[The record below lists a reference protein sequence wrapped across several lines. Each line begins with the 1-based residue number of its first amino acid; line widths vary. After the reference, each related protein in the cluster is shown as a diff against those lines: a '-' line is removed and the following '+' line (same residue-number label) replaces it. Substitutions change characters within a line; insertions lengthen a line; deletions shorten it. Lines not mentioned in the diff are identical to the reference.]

1 MDAAGARGQ
10 PVDVAETLY
19 RFVTAASFWV
29 AAENRPS
36 SSLFDDPPRVSV
48 HVASLTTLEECRRQL
63 VEELHKPDGGMVS
76 FNCGQARDLGFDA
89 RHEPERNNPAHAHL
103 YCDGTPSKLRKK
115 NAQRLAR
122 SCAIVFQPTF

>member
-48 HVASLTTLEECRRQL
+48 HVASLTTLN
-63 VEELHKPDGGMVS
+63 S
-76 FNCGQARDLGFDA
+76 FESRPVTLLPKGQGWGQVVTLDTSSL
-89 RHEPERNNPAHAHL
+89 
-103 YCDGTPSKLRKK
+103 SSV
-115 NAQRLAR
+115 R
-122 SCAIVFQPTF
+122 S